1 MKIGAENRK
10 KAIIAVVLM
19 VVALVLL
26 GRMALVDSGPS
37 ASSPTP
43 EVTATPGNSNQAETR
58 HLASKG
64 HGKTTI
70 VSSLDPRLR
79 LNLLKGSED
88 VKYEGTGRNIFLSQ
102 EDPAIPT
109 PLGPGMKDHA
119 KNNNPEPTGPPP
131 PAPIELKFFGFA
143 SKQGQSRRVFLAKGD
158 DVFIAGE
165 GDIVDHRFK
174 VLHISPTDIEL
185 QDVLNPARHQHI
197 PLTQG

>member
-10 KAIIAVVLM
+10 KAIIAGVLM
-19 VVALVLL
+19 VVALMLL

-43 EVTATPGNSNQAETR
+43 EVTATPNNANPAATR
-58 HLASKG
+58 KVTSRGRSKP
-64 HGKTTI
+64 TL

-79 LNLLKGSED
+79 LNLLKSSED

-102 EDPAIPT
+102 DEPAIPT
-109 PLGPGMKDHA
+109 PNGPGRLDHG
-119 KNNNPEPTGPPP
+119 KNPVQPTGPPP
-131 PAPIELKFFGFA
+131 PAPIDLKFFGFA
-143 SKQGQSRRVFLAKGD
+143 SKQGQSRRVFLAKGE

>member
-19 VVALVLL
+19 LVALVLL
-26 GRMALVDSGPS
+26 GRMAFVDSGPS

-43 EVTATPGNSNQAETR
+43 EVTATPSNANPSSTR
-58 HLASKG
+58 KVTSRG
-64 HGKTTI
+64 HGKPTL

-79 LNLLKGSED
+79 LNLLKSSED
-88 VKYEGTGRNIFLSQ
+88 LKYEGTGRNIFLSQ
-102 EDPAIPT
+102 DEPAIPQPKGT
-109 PLGPGMKDHA
+109 GLLVDGKKPV
-119 KNNNPEPTGPPP
+119 ESTGPPP
-131 PAPIELKFFGFA
+131 PAPIDLKFFGFA
-143 SKQGQSRRVFLAKGD
+143 SKQGQSRRVFLAKGE

-174 VLHISPTDIEL
+174 VLHIGPTDIEL